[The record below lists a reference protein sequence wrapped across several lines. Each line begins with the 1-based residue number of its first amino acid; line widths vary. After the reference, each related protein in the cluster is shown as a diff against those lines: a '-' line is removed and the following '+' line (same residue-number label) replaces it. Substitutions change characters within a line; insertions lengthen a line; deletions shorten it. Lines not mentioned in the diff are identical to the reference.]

1 MKIEDIRALCSDETI
16 EVTSHMLQRLQKR
29 NITYS
34 EVKQAL
40 CNGGPYENFK
50 KANISLSKN
59 NAFLFKEDSSLPL
72 EIEKFKQKEKFFM
85 RGGGTVKYILWE
97 GRKIDFRCLLKYINC

>member
-50 KANISLSKN
+50 KAN
-59 NAFLFKEDSSLPL
+59 
-72 EIEKFKQKEKFFM
+72 
-85 RGGGTVKYILWE
+85 
-97 GRKIDFRCLLKYINC
+97 